1 MRQGWCIGLRL
12 LVQLRANNQLT
23 QHSIDRSEFLPTGD
37 YFSLAYLYSQDYKI
51 YGYEM
56 DKAPVK

>member
-1 MRQGWCIGLRL
+1 L
-12 LVQLRANNQLT
+12 LT

-37 YFSLAYLYSQDYKI
+37 YFSLANLYSQDYKI

-56 DKAPVK
+56 DKAPIK

>member
-1 MRQGWCIGLRL
+1 
-12 LVQLRANNQLT
+12 LT

-37 YFSLAYLYSQDYKI
+37 YFSLANLYSQDYKI

-56 DKAPVK
+56 DKAPIK